1 MIENIYDI
9 ISDYKQIERNIK
21 NIVENILS
29 DEDIPLLIRADILI
43 KYKESDKEVED
54 YPGLYRKGT
63 TIYQV
68 LDALSDPECT
78 DCGFEALYGLL
89 EMFVRDRIL
98 VFYEF
103 TYE

>member
-9 ISDYKQIERNIK
+9 ISDYKQIERNVK
-21 NIVENILS
+21 NIVEDVLS
-29 DEDIPLLIRADILI
+29 DENIPLLIRADILI
-43 KYKESDKEVED
+43 KYKGEDPKE
-54 YPGLYRKGT
+54 YNGLYTNCT

-68 LDALSDPECT
+68 LDALSDPEIT

-89 EMFVRDRIL
+89 EMFVKERITK
-98 VFYEF
+98 YYKF

>member
-9 ISDYKQIERNIK
+9 ISDYKKIERNIK

-43 KYKESDKEVED
+43 KYKEEDPKECN
-54 YPGLYRKGT
+54 GLYTNCT

-68 LDALSDPECT
+68 LDALSDPEIT

-89 EMFVRDRIL
+89 EMFVKERITKY
-98 VFYEF
+98 YEF

>member
-9 ISDYKQIERNIK
+9 ISDYKQIERNVE

-43 KYKESDKEVED
+43 KYKGEDPKECN
-54 YPGLYRKGT
+54 GLYTNCT

-68 LDALSDPECT
+68 LDALSDPEIT
-78 DCGFEALYGLL
+78 DCGFEALYKLL
-89 EMFVRDRIL
+89 EMFVNERITKY
-98 VFYEF
+98 YEF

>member
-9 ISDYKQIERNIK
+9 ISDYKQIERNVE

-43 KYKESDKEVED
+43 KYKGEDPKE
-54 YPGLYRKGT
+54 YNGLYTNCT

-68 LDALSDPECT
+68 LDALSNPELN
-78 DCGFEALYGLL
+78 DSELESLYKLL
-89 EMFVRDRIL
+89 EMFVNERITKH
-98 VFYEF
+98 YEF